1 MRGGR
6 RLRPGE
12 DGGGPAMRE
21 AGLEGGLKHGSKW
34 KLKLQ
39 KKKRSFSAENLNLP
53 PPPSL
58 LCAAAGTDL
67 GRRFAERKRCADPE
81 CSMLMCR
88 GKARQ
93 DFKGPDCRFV
103 NFKKGE
109 AVYVYYKLIG
119 KSTELWA
126 GSVGSDF
133 GYFPKDLL
141 EINHNYSSEE
151 LELPTDET
159 DFVCFDGGRDDFDNY
174 NVDELLKS
182 LQETIANEGETESS
196 DPGTKRAEGIERDV
210 EIEKVNTVKSLDALE
225 TDSLELST
233 AEDKEDLATTEEV
246 DSSVTE
252 GTENTGGDPS
262 IYSHKENSQGDQ
274 IAHEHLKGTLH
285 GKLQGLESEN
295 TKNTSIPQG
304 ETSQLDTENEEVNA
318 YTLLNRELSVNLK
331 TKFGSTADAVVS
343 DDEVTRLV
351 TSLEDDFNEDLSID
365 AHDAE
370 EEPDFADQSEEI
382 PLLSFTAGEEIA
394 SPADLEDDENDDI
407 ESQNHEPDEDAKGA
421 TELNNQRDN
430 EEELDSDALI
440 LKDAFSK
447 SKKLGDSVSVD
458 RSEPKQTREKQDE
471 VMLISKREAP
481 ASTQPEDLA
490 KELLR
495 KEPVGTGD
503 HGSKEKTNKTEQFE
517 EQLTV
522 GGTEPHTEELKS
534 TAVPDPHVL
543 PSPGDDLE
551 SKSLVKSKQDA
562 LKPPIGDS
570 NRSPEKVPLA
580 QIEKD
585 EKKFEDDIL
594 EEVLESDL
602 KNKKQWEK
610 TKEEVRAENKPSV
623 DVPTKPAEE
632 VKNASQTDLG
642 DTDILKEKVE
652 HGMPAVEKE
661 LRRHE
666 EDFKQA
672 GDTNHENQKN
682 TSFNKEP
689 EIKGKNMEETPAGKS
704 DPSRRGAVEQ
714 PRPRENETEYSEADV
729 KEELSRNL
737 GKMTVFEESIK
748 KSSPEEKSKSIA
760 QNTNTENLTQQGTA
774 RTEAADSD
782 GNLGTNVAK
791 ERTPRPEL
799 QSEEPD
805 DQDNRDLKQV
815 EEELLEDENAASA
828 KLSQAKA
835 ANVQGD
841 TLHVK
846 STNPGLEVPSEA
858 VSATANPTYKT
869 GEETNWFSKEA
880 GRPVSMQDASKTGNK
895 EVDVPVSEDAK
906 SDELERV
913 MEEDDEE
920 SSEAEKP
927 AVEEEPAVEEHN
939 FQPPDTEDDNDFNQR
954 KDHVPEGV
962 SEKDSKELQNLE
974 HTRYDHQQPAHL
986 PSPADSS
993 EATNDTV
1000 TDFSES
1006 VKRLTIIRD
1015 FLDEKRVIRLQKYLG
1030 LEHVVRIEA
1039 MFHDMKVEMEL
1050 AQKASHNNEDI
1061 EKALDQILEFSE
1073 SSIMDAVGKV
1083 LDSRVAE
1090 NKEEVVKEMDLY
1102 DEESAL
1108 MDDIQELIYSLR
1120 SKYSSASESV
1130 PLASVPEQEDDELH
1144 IQDGVKEAEYDGVSM
1159 RNPNAFDESNQKS
1172 QQLEEER
1179 PEQPVEKEEERAA
1192 NTPPEHEEA
1201 NLSDNREAEEG
1212 YDSGK
1217 GSLLEDT
1224 SFGSIDSGQNA
1235 REDVAPEAAAAGG
1248 GGRLPGSRGPSGPAA
1263 AAAGEWRRW
1272 RRRRGAMTQAGAR
1285 GVAWRGEGRGCH
1297 CGLTC
1302 AWKLARAAMDPA
1314 GVGARLAQPPAR
1326 RLLQVREAEGR
1337 GEREGGAGARRGFA
1351 PLLSPRGFLLAPP
1364 PYPAM
1369 WGSPVEA
1376 AAAVSTGLD
1385 TGRHGCPASCR
1396 PPRRGGL
1403 RKGQLA
1409 PRLGFAGGSVC
1420 PRFNLTLP
1428 PAGAGEKAA
1437 VSGWFLQFIFQAP
1450 CLYRPCE
1457 LYQLVAMLPEEIR
1470 PGPDFHGLPWE
1481 PIIITALVGIAT
1493 LAIFFWRTCLSVK
1506 SRIYQVTEKQLAEKI
1521 KNLLQEKTEIL
1532 EKISEYDQKIKEAKE
1547 SVKVAQEQ
1555 KDILSD
1561 ETAGLK
1567 DTLKELEEENRQL
1580 DDKVKNLH
1588 TMLETERKKNEK
1600 KQNKIS
1606 ETQKSLEKLQEA
1618 ISVHSVELSEVQ
1630 IALNEAKLSEEK
1642 VKSELHHVQEENAR
1656 LKKSKEQLLKEAE
1669 GWSERHSELSEQI
1682 KLYQKSQKDIEEA
1695 LAYKENEIE
1704 VLTNCIMQLKQLD
1717 MDSVSEAKKDG
1728 EGREW
1733 GTGEELANGEVPDNE
1748 SEKMKAQIKQ
1758 MMDVSRVKTML
1769 SIVEEDRNLLQSKLS
1784 DEVTARHEL
1793 EEQIKKLE
1801 HDSCSLQ
1808 SAKAQ
1813 LENECKTLQQK
1824 VEILGELYQQK
1835 EMALQKKLTQE
1846 EYERQEK
1853 EQKLSA
1859 ADEKAVL
1866 AIEEVKVYKQRI
1878 QDMEEELLKTER
1890 SYKNQIAAHEKKAHD
1905 NWLIARSAE
1914 RALAEEKREAA
1925 NLRQKLIEV
1934 NQKIV
1939 MLQRP
1944 LIVKP
1949 TPGRP
1954 DRQVPPRR
1962 GPLSRD
1968 GSFGPSPVS
1977 GGNPSPTQMIEVP
1990 ARPLSAPRREGPR
2003 GEFGTVVDG
2012 PPAPRRPPEL
2022 PGRMS
2027 VPDLGPAVASL
2038 IGGGPRTSSPSAA
2051 MDGVQP
2057 SPKESEAPCVTT
2069 DSPSPVEPAT
2079 GNAGPKG
2086 PPSFPG
2092 TPIMTSPAMGP
2103 PPPPPVRYGPPPAP
2117 LRGHFGPRPLPVPL
2131 VRGAPLPPPAPRDFL
2146 PGPPLGMRDLPPG
2159 PMPPPDPRGY
2169 GRGHPPFPPL
2179 GPPGPRDYPP
2189 GPRLPP
2195 PGSRDYTPS
2204 PNRDLP
2210 PAGPRDHPAGPP
2222 PPPKDYTQPPAQK
2235 P

>member
-1 MRGGR
+1 MAAAPPPPDP
-6 RLRPGE
+6 RLLL
-12 DGGGPAMRE
+12 A
-21 AGLEGGLKHGSKW
+21 LL
-34 KLKLQ
+34 LL
-39 KKKRSFSAENLNLP
+39 LP
-53 PPPSL
+53 PPPSF
-58 LCAAAGTDL
+58 LCAAAAGTDL

-119 KSTELWA
+119 KSIELWA

-141 EINHNYSSEE
+141 EINHNYSNEE

-182 LQETIANEGETESS
+182 LQETIANEGETEPS
-196 DPGTKRAEGIERDV
+196 DPGTKPAEGIERDV
-210 EIEKVNTVKSLDALE
+210 EIEEVDTVKSLGASE
-225 TDSLELST
+225 TDGLALST
-233 AEDKEDLATTEEV
+233 EEDKEALAVTEEV
-246 DSSVTE
+246 DSSLPE
-252 GTENTGGDPS
+252 GTENTGG
-262 IYSHKENSQGDQ
+262 YSSANSHEENSQGDQ
-274 IAHEHLKGTLH
+274 IAHEHLKGMLH
-285 GKLQGLESEN
+285 GKLKGLESEN

-304 ETSQLDTENEEVNA
+304 EASPLDKENEEVNA
-318 YTLLNRELSVNLK
+318 YTLLNRELSANLK
-331 TKFGSTADAVVS
+331 TKYGSTADAVVS

-351 TSLEDDFNEDLSID
+351 TSLEDDFDEDLSIN

-370 EEPDFADQSEEI
+370 ESDFADQSEEI
-382 PLLSFTAGEEIA
+382 PLLSFTAEEETT
-394 SPADLEDDENDDI
+394 SPVDSEDDESNDI

-430 EEELDSDALI
+430 KEELDSDALI

-447 SKKLGDSVSVD
+447 SKKSGDSVSVD
-458 RSEPKQTREKQDE
+458 RSESKQTKEKQDE

-481 ASTQPEDLA
+481 ASTQPEDLS

-503 HGSKEKTNKTEQFE
+503 LGSKEKTNTTEQFE
-517 EQLTV
+517 EQLMV
-522 GGTEPHTEELKS
+522 DGTEPHTDKLKS
-534 TAVPDPHVL
+534 MAVPDPHVL
-543 PSPGDDLE
+543 PNLGDDLE
-551 SKSLVKSKQDA
+551 SKSFVKSKEDA
-562 LKPPIGDS
+562 LKPPVGHT
-570 NRSPEKVPLA
+570 NGSPERVPLA
-580 QIEKD
+580 RIEKD

-602 KNKKQWEK
+602 KHKELWER
-610 TKEEVRAENKPSV
+610 TKEKVRAENKPSV
-623 DVPTKPAEE
+623 DVPAKPVEE
-632 VKNASQTDLG
+632 VKNASQSDLG
-642 DTDILKEKVE
+642 DTDILKEKLE
-652 HGMPAVEKE
+652 RGMPIVEKE
-661 LRRHE
+661 LLRHE
-666 EDFKQA
+666 DLKQT
-672 GDTNHENQKN
+672 GVTDHENQKT
-682 TSFNKEP
+682 TSLPKEP
-689 EIKGKNMEETPAGKS
+689 EIKRRNLKETPAGEG
-704 DPSRRGAVEQ
+704 DPSHRGAVEQ
-714 PRPRENETEYSEADV
+714 PRPWENETEYSEADV

-737 GKMTVFEESIK
+737 GKMTVFEESIE
-748 KSSPEEKSKSIA
+748 KSSPEEKSKSTT
-760 QNTNTENLTQQGTA
+760 QNTNGENLTQQGTA
-774 RTEAADSD
+774 RTEDADSD
-782 GNLGTNVAK
+782 GNLGTNLAK
-791 ERTPRPEL
+791 ERTLTPEL

-805 DQDNRDLKQV
+805 DEDNPDMKQV

-828 KLSQAKA
+828 KLLQARA
-835 ANVQGD
+835 ANVQD
-841 TLHVK
+841 DKLDVK
-846 STNPGLEVPSEA
+846 STNPELEVLGEA
-858 VSATANPTYKT
+858 VSVTANPTYKT
-869 GEETNWFSKEA
+869 GEETNPFSKEA
-880 GRPVSMQDASKTGNK
+880 KKPISMQGASETGNK
-895 EVDVPVSEDAK
+895 EADVPVSEHAK
-906 SDELERV
+906 LDEMERV
-913 MEEDDEE
+913 MEDDEE
-920 SSEAEKP
+920 SSEAE
-927 AVEEEPAVEEHN
+927 EPSAVEEHN
-939 FQPPDTEDDNDFNQR
+939 FQFPDTEDSNDFYQR
-954 KDHVPEGV
+954 KDHLPEGV
-962 SEKDSKELQNLE
+962 SQKDSKEVQNLE
-974 HTRYDHQQPAHL
+974 HTRNDHQQSAHF

-993 EATNDTV
+993 AATNDTA
-1000 TDFSES
+1000 TGFSES
-1006 VKRLTIIRD
+1006 VKRLTIMRD

-1030 LEHVVRIEA
+1030 LQHVVRIEA

-1050 AQKASHNNEDI
+1050 ARKASHNNEDI

-1073 SSIMDAVGKV
+1073 SSIMDVVGKI

-1090 NKEEVVKEMDLY
+1090 NKEEVVREMDLY

-1130 PLASVPEQEDDELH
+1130 PLASIPEQEDDQLH
-1144 IQDGVKEAEYDGVSM
+1144 VQDGAKEAEYDRVSI
-1159 RNPNAFDESNQKS
+1159 RNPNAIDESNQKF
-1172 QQLEEER
+1172 QQLEDER
-1179 PEQPVEKEEERAA
+1179 PEQPVEKKEERAV
-1192 NTPPEHEEA
+1192 NIPPEHEED
-1201 NLSDNREAEEG
+1201 NLSDSREAEEG
-1212 YDSGK
+1212 YDSER
-1217 GSLLEDT
+1217 GSVLEDT
-1224 SFGSIDSGQNA
+1224 SFGSIDSGQSA
-1235 REDVAPEAAAAGG
+1235 REDAAAGPEEEA
-1248 GGRLPGSRGPSGPAA
+1248 GRPVGRGPEADAASRGVLGQAAPAA
-1263 AAAGEWRRW
+1263 R
-1272 RRRRGAMTQAGAR
+1272 Q
-1285 GVAWRGEGRGCH
+1285 
-1297 CGLTC
+1297 
-1302 AWKLARAAMDPA
+1302 
-1314 GVGARLAQPPAR
+1314 
-1326 RLLQVREAEGR
+1326 LLR
-1337 GEREGGAGARRGFA
+1337 
-1351 PLLSPRGFLLAPP
+1351 
-1364 PYPAM
+1364 
-1369 WGSPVEA
+1369 
-1376 AAAVSTGLD
+1376 
-1385 TGRHGCPASCR
+1385 
-1396 PPRRGGL
+1396 
-1403 RKGQLA
+1403 
-1409 PRLGFAGGSVC
+1409 
-1420 PRFNLTLP
+1420 
-1428 PAGAGEKAA
+1428 
-1437 VSGWFLQFIFQAP
+1437 
-1450 CLYRPCE
+1450 
-1457 LYQLVAMLPEEIR
+1457 QLVATLPEEIR

-1493 LAIFFWRTCLSVK
+1493 FAIIFWRTCLSVK

-1547 SVKVAQEQ
+1547 SVKVAREQ

-1561 ETAGLK
+1561 ETAELK
-1567 DTLKELEEENRQL
+1567 DTVKGLEEENRQL
-1580 DDKVKNLH
+1580 DDKVKNLR

-1717 MDSVSEAKKDG
+1717 MDSAPEAKKDG
-1728 EGREW
+1728 EGPEW
-1733 GTGEELANGEVPDNE
+1733 STGEDLANGELPDNE
-1748 SEKMKAQIKQ
+1748 NEKMKTQIKQ

-1808 SAKAQ
+1808 SAKTR

-1878 QDMEEELLKTER
+1878 QDMEEELQKTER

-1990 ARPLSAPRREGPR
+1990 ARPLSAPRREGSR

-2038 IGGGPRTSSPSAA
+2038 ISGGPRTSSPSTA
-2051 MDGVQP
+2051 MDGVANP
-2057 SPKESEAPCVTT
+2057 S
-2069 DSPSPVEPAT
+2069 
-2079 GNAGPKG
+2079 PKG

-2092 TPIMTSPAMGP
+2092 TPMMTSPVMGP

-2131 VRGAPLPPPAPRDFL
+2131 VRGAPLPPPAARDFL

-2159 PMPPPDPRGY
+2159 PLPPPPDPRGY
-2169 GRGHPPFPPL
+2169 GRGHPPFRPL

-2210 PAGPRDHPAGPP
+2210 PSGPRDYPAGPP
-2222 PPPKDYTQPPAQK
+2222 PPPPPAGSKDYTQPPAQK

>member
-1 MRGGR
+1 MAAAPLPDH
-6 RLRPGE
+6 RLLLALLLLLPLLLSPSP
-12 DGGGPAMRE
+12 PA
-21 AGLEGGLKHGSKW
+21 
-34 KLKLQ
+34 
-39 KKKRSFSAENLNLP
+39 
-53 PPPSL
+53 
-58 LCAAAGTDL
+58 LCAAAGPDL

-88 GKARQ
+88 GKAMQ

-141 EINHNYSSEE
+141 EINHNYSNEE

-182 LQETIANEGETESS
+182 LQETTANEGDTESN
-196 DPGTKRAEGIERDV
+196 DPQTKPAEGIEGDE
-210 EIEKVNTVKSLDALE
+210 EIEQVDEVKSLNALE
-225 TDSLELST
+225 TDNLELST
-233 AEDKEDLATTEEV
+233 EEKEAPAMTEEV
-246 DSSVTE
+246 DSSLTE
-252 GTENTGGDPS
+252 GTENTGGDS
-262 IYSHKENSQGDQ
+262 SVNSHEENSQGDQ
-274 IAHEHLKGTLH
+274 IAHEHLKGMLH
-285 GKLQGLESEN
+285 GKLKGLESEN

-304 ETSQLDTENEEVNA
+304 ETSQLDDEDEEVNA

-351 TSLEDDFNEDLSID
+351 TSLEDDFNEDLSIN

-370 EEPDFADQSEEI
+370 EEPDFTDQSEEI
-382 PLLSFTAGEEIA
+382 PLLSFMAEEEIT
-394 SPADLEDDENDDI
+394 SPVDSEDDENDDI
-407 ESQNHEPDEDAKGA
+407 ESQSHEPDEHAKGA

-430 EEELDSDALI
+430 EEEPDSDALI

-447 SKKLGDSVSVD
+447 SKKSGDSISVD
-458 RSEPKQTREKQDE
+458 RSESKQTKEKQDE
-471 VMLISKREAP
+471 VMLINKREAP
-481 ASTQPEDLA
+481 ATTQPEVLF
-490 KELLR
+490 KEHLR

-503 HGSKEKTNKTEQFE
+503 LGSKEQTNKTEQFE
-517 EQLTV
+517 EQLMAD
-522 GGTEPHTEELKS
+522 GTETSTEELKS
-534 TAVPDPHVL
+534 KAVPDPRVL

-551 SKSLVKSKQDA
+551 SKSFVKSKQDA
-562 LKPPIGDS
+562 LNPSIGNS
-570 NRSPEKVPLA
+570 NKSPEGVPFA
-580 QIEKD
+580 RIEKD
-585 EKKFEDDIL
+585 EKKFEDDTL
-594 EEVLESDL
+594 EEVLENDF
-602 KNKKQWEK
+602 KHRKRWEK
-610 TKEEVRAENKPSV
+610 AKKGRAENKPV
-623 DVPTKPAEE
+623 DVPAKPVED
-632 VKNASQTDLG
+632 VKNASQSDLG
-642 DTDILKEKVE
+642 DTDLLKEKLE
-652 HGMPAVEKE
+652 HGMTTVEKE
-661 LRRHE
+661 PLRHE
-666 EDFKQA
+666 EDLKQT
-672 GDTNHENQKN
+672 GETDDENQK
-682 TSFNKEP
+682 TASLNKEP
-689 EIKGKNMEETPAGKS
+689 EIKWRNMKETPAGEG
-704 DPSRRGAVEQ
+704 DASRRGAVEQ
-714 PRPRENETEYSEADV
+714 PRPWENETEYSEVDV

-737 GKMTVFEESIK
+737 GKMTVFEESIE
-748 KSSPEEKSKSIA
+748 KSSPEEKSRSTT
-760 QNTNTENLTQQGTA
+760 QNTKTEYLTLQ
-774 RTEAADSD
+774 RTTHTEDRDSD
-782 GNLGTNVAK
+782 RNLGTNLAK

-805 DQDNRDLKQV
+805 AKDDPDLKPV

-828 KLSQAKA
+828 KLLQARA
-835 ANVQGD
+835 ANVQGG
-841 TLHVK
+841 TLNVK
-846 STNPGLEVPSEA
+846 STNPDLEVPSEA
-858 VSATANPTYKT
+858 VSGTANPIYET
-869 GEETNWFSKEA
+869 GEEINTISKEA
-880 GRPVSMQDASKTGNK
+880 KKTVSMQDASQTGNK
-895 EVDVPVSEDAK
+895 EADVPESGGAEL
-906 SDELERV
+906 DEMEHV
-913 MEEDDEE
+913 MKDDNE
-920 SSEAEKP
+920 SSEAE
-927 AVEEEPAVEEHN
+927 EPLAAEQHK
-939 FQPPDTEDDNDFNQR
+939 FQFPDIEDNNDFNQR
-954 KDHVPEGV
+954 EDHLPEDF
-962 SEKDSKELQNLE
+962 SQKDSKEVQNLV
-974 HTRYDHQQPAHL
+974 HTRNDHQQSVHFS
-986 PSPADSS
+986 SPADSS
-993 EATNDTV
+993 AATDDTV

-1006 VKRLTIIRD
+1006 VKQLTIMRD

-1030 LEHVVRIEA
+1030 RQHVVRVEA

-1050 AQKASHNNEDI
+1050 ARKASHNNEDT

-1073 SSIMDAVGKV
+1073 SSIMDVVGKV

-1120 SKYSSASESV
+1120 SKYSSASDSV
-1130 PLASVPEQEDDELH
+1130 PLASIPEQEDDLLH
-1144 IQDGVKEAEYDGVSM
+1144 FQDGAKEAEYYRVSI
-1159 RNPNAFDESNQKS
+1159 RNPNAMDESNREF
-1172 QQLEEER
+1172 QQLEDKR
-1179 PEQPVEKEEERAA
+1179 PEQPVEEKEERAV
-1192 NTPPEHEEA
+1192 NVPPVHEEA
-1201 NLSDNREAEEG
+1201 NFSDSREAEED
-1212 YDSGK
+1212 YDIER

-1224 SFGSIDSGQNA
+1224 SFGSVDSRQSA
-1235 REDVAPEAAAAGG
+1235 REDTAAGVPVRSAGSLEKNQGRCWSSLCSQELFHSIPAGWAGPEAAA
-1248 GGRLPGSRGPSGPAA
+1248 
-1263 AAAGEWRRW
+1263 
-1272 RRRRGAMTQAGAR
+1272 
-1285 GVAWRGEGRGCH
+1285 
-1297 CGLTC
+1297 
-1302 AWKLARAAMDPA
+1302 
-1314 GVGARLAQPPAR
+1314 
-1326 RLLQVREAEGR
+1326 
-1337 GEREGGAGARRGFA
+1337 GGAGRTAGRGA
-1351 PLLSPRGFLLAPP
+1351 
-1364 PYPAM
+1364 
-1369 WGSPVEA
+1369 E
-1376 AAAVSTGLD
+1376 
-1385 TGRHGCPASCR
+1385 
-1396 PPRRGGL
+1396 
-1403 RKGQLA
+1403 
-1409 PRLGFAGGSVC
+1409 
-1420 PRFNLTLP
+1420 
-1428 PAGAGEKAA
+1428 AGAPSRGALGPA
-1437 VSGWFLQFIFQAP
+1437 
-1450 CLYRPCE
+1450 RE
-1457 LYQLVAMLPEEIR
+1457 LLRRLVATLPEEIR

-1493 LAIFFWRTCLSVK
+1493 LAIIFWRTCLSVK

-1532 EKISEYDQKIKEAKE
+1532 EKMSEYDQKIKEAKE
-1547 SVKVAQEQ
+1547 SVKVAREQ
-1555 KDILSD
+1555 QDVLSD
-1561 ETAGLK
+1561 ETTGLK
-1567 DTLKELEEENRQL
+1567 DTVKGLEEANRQL

-1588 TMLETERKKNEK
+1588 TMLEAERKKNEK

-1606 ETQKSLEKLQEA
+1606 ETQKSLAKLQEA

-1669 GWSERHSELSEQI
+1669 GWSERHAELTEQI
-1682 KLYQKSQKDIEEA
+1682 KLYQKSQKDLEEA

-1717 MDSVSEAKKDG
+1717 MDSASEAEKDG
-1728 EGREW
+1728 EGCKW
-1733 GTGEELANGEVPDNE
+1733 ASGDDLANGELPDNE
-1748 SEKMKAQIKQ
+1748 SEKMKSQIKQ

-1801 HDSCSLQ
+1801 HDSCLLQ
-1808 SAKAQ
+1808 SAKAR
-1813 LENECKTLQQK
+1813 LENDCKTLQQK

-1878 QDMEEELLKTER
+1878 QDMEEELQKTER

-1954 DRQVPPRR
+1954 DRPVPPRR

-1990 ARPLSAPRREGPR
+1990 ARPLSAPRREGSR
-2003 GEFGTVVDG
+2003 GEFGSVVDG
-2012 PPAPRRPPEL
+2012 PPVPRRPPEL

-2038 IGGGPRTSSPSAA
+2038 ISSRPRTSSPSTG
-2051 MDGVQP
+2051 MDGVHP
-2057 SPKESEAPCVTT
+2057 SPKESEALCVTT
-2069 DSPSPVEPAT
+2069 DSPSSVEPAT
-2079 GNAGPKG
+2079 ANASPKG
-2086 PPSFPG
+2086 PPSFPAG
-2092 TPIMTSPAMGP
+2092 TPIMTSPVMGP

-2131 VRGAPLPPPAPRDFL
+2131 VRGAPLPPPAARDFL

-2159 PMPPPDPRGY
+2159 PLPPPPDPRGY
-2169 GRGHPPFPPL
+2169 GRGHPPFRPL

-2195 PGSRDYTPS
+2195 PGPRDYTPPS
-2204 PNRDLP
+2204 NRDLP
-2210 PAGPRDHPAGPP
+2210 PSGPRDYPAGPP
-2222 PPPKDYTQPPAQK
+2222 PPGAKDYAQPPAQK

>member
-1 MRGGR
+1 MAAAPPPDP
-6 RLRPGE
+6 RLLL
-12 DGGGPAMRE
+12 A
-21 AGLEGGLKHGSKW
+21 LL
-34 KLKLQ
+34 LL
-39 KKKRSFSAENLNLP
+39 LP
-53 PPPSL
+53 PPPSRPAAAAAA
-58 LCAAAGTDL
+58 AAAGPEL

-88 GKARQ
+88 GKAMQ

-141 EINHNYSSEE
+141 EINHNYSNEE

-174 NVDELLKS
+174 NVDDLLKS
-182 LQETIANEGETESS
+182 LQETRANEGETESS
-196 DPGTKRAEGIERDV
+196 DPGTKPAEGIERDE
-210 EIEKVNTVKSLDALE
+210 EIEQIDTEKSLDALE
-225 TDSLELST
+225 TDDLELST
-233 AEDKEDLATTEEV
+233 EEDEEALTMTEEV
-246 DSSVTE
+246 DSSLTE
-252 GTENTGGDPS
+252 GTENTGGDS
-262 IYSHKENSQGDQ
+262 SLNSHKENSQGDQ
-274 IAHEHLKGTLH
+274 IAHEHLKGMLH
-285 GKLQGLESEN
+285 GKLKGLESEN

-304 ETSQLDTENEEVNA
+304 ETSQLDKESEEVNA

-351 TSLEDDFNEDLSID
+351 TSLEDDFNEDLSINT
-365 AHDAE
+365 HDAE
-370 EEPDFADQSEEI
+370 EEPDFADQSEET
-382 PLLSFTAGEEIA
+382 LLLPFMSDEEIA
-394 SPADLEDDENDDI
+394 SPADLDDDENDDT
-407 ESQNHEPDEDAKGA
+407 ESQNHELDEDAKGA

-430 EEELDSDALI
+430 QEEHDSDPLI

-447 SKKLGDSVSVD
+447 SKKLGDGINVD
-458 RSEPKQTREKQDE
+458 RFESQQTKEKQDE
-471 VMLISKREAP
+471 VMLISKRAVP
-481 ASTQPEDLA
+481 ATTQPEDLS

-495 KEPVGTGD
+495 KEPVGGGD
-503 HGSKEKTNKTEQFE
+503 LGSKEKTNEAENFE

-522 GGTEPHTEELKS
+522 DGTESHTEEWKS
-534 TAVPDPHVL
+534 TPVPDPHVL

-551 SKSLVKSKQDA
+551 SKPLVKSKQDA
-562 LKPPIGDS
+562 LKPPVGDI
-570 NRSPEKVPLA
+570 NKSPERVPLA

-585 EKKFEDDIL
+585 EKKFEDDTL
-594 EEVLESDL
+594 EEVLESDFRH
-602 KNKKQWEK
+602 KKLWEK
-610 TKEEVRAENKPSV
+610 TKEKGRAEDKPSV
-623 DVPTKPAEE
+623 DVPAKPVEE
-632 VKNASQTDLG
+632 VKNASRSDLG
-642 DTDILKEKVE
+642 DTDLLKEKVE
-652 HGMPAVEKE
+652 HGMPIAEKE
-661 LRRHE
+661 LLRHE
-666 EDFKQA
+666 EDLKRTWET
-672 GDTNHENQKN
+672 DRERQKN
-682 TSFNKEP
+682 TSLNKEP
-689 EIKGKNMEETPAGKS
+689 AIKRGNMIETPAGKG
-704 DPSRRGAVEQ
+704 DPSHSGAVKQ
-714 PRPRENETEYSEADV
+714 PRPWENETEYSEADM

-737 GKMTVFEESIK
+737 GKMTAVEESVA
-748 KSSPEEKSKSIA
+748 KSSPEEKSKSTT

-774 RTEAADSD
+774 HSEDADSD
-782 GNLGTNVAK
+782 RNLGTNLSK
-791 ERTPRPEL
+791 EKIRRAEL

-805 DQDNRDLKQV
+805 AEDDPDLKQV

-835 ANVQGD
+835 ENVQGD
-841 TLHVK
+841 TLNDK
-846 STNPGLEVPSEA
+846 STNPELKVRSDA
-858 VSATANPTYKT
+858 VSGTANPTYET
-869 GEETNWFSKEA
+869 GDETNSFSREA
-880 GRPVSMQDASKTGNK
+880 KKPISMQDASETGNK

-906 SDELERV
+906 SDEIEHV
-913 MEEDDEE
+913 VEDDEE
-920 SSEAEKP
+920 SSEAEEPP
-927 AVEEEPAVEEHN
+927 AVEERN
-939 FQPPDTEDDNDFNQR
+939 FQSPDTEDNNDFNQG
-954 KDHVPEGV
+954 KDHLPEGI
-962 SEKDSKELQNLE
+962 SQKDSKEVQNVE
-974 HTRYDHQQPAHL
+974 HTRNDHQQSAHF

-993 EATNDTV
+993 AATNDTV

-1015 FLDEKRVIRLQKYLG
+1015 FFDEKHVIRLQKYLG
-1030 LEHVVRIEA
+1030 LQHMVRIEA

-1050 AQKASHNNEDI
+1050 AQKASRNNEDL

-1073 SSIMDAVGKV
+1073 SSIMDVVGKV

-1120 SKYSSASESV
+1120 SKYLSASESA
-1130 PLASVPEQEDDELH
+1130 PLAPIPELEDDQLH
-1144 IQDGVKEAEYDGVSM
+1144 IQDGAKEAEYDI
-1159 RNPNAFDESNQKS
+1159 RNSNAIDESDQEF
-1172 QQLEEER
+1172 QQLEDKR
-1179 PEQPVEKEEERAA
+1179 PEQPTEEERAV
-1192 NTPPEHEEA
+1192 NVPPEHEEA
-1201 NLSDNREAEEG
+1201 NFSDNREAEEG
-1212 YDSGK
+1212 YDSER

-1224 SFGSIDSGQNA
+1224 SFGSTDSGQSA
-1235 REDVAPEAAAAGG
+1235 REDIAADPEAGAGRPAGGGAEAGAAPPGALAEAAAA
-1248 GGRLPGSRGPSGPAA
+1248 
-1263 AAAGEWRRW
+1263 
-1272 RRRRGAMTQAGAR
+1272 AR
-1285 GVAWRGEGRGCH
+1285 E
-1297 CGLTC
+1297 L
-1302 AWKLARAAMDPA
+1302 L
-1314 GVGARLAQPPAR
+1314 R
-1326 RLLQVREAEGR
+1326 RL
-1337 GEREGGAGARRGFA
+1337 
-1351 PLLSPRGFLLAPP
+1351 
-1364 PYPAM
+1364 
-1369 WGSPVEA
+1369 
-1376 AAAVSTGLD
+1376 
-1385 TGRHGCPASCR
+1385 
-1396 PPRRGGL
+1396 
-1403 RKGQLA
+1403 
-1409 PRLGFAGGSVC
+1409 
-1420 PRFNLTLP
+1420 
-1428 PAGAGEKAA
+1428 
-1437 VSGWFLQFIFQAP
+1437 
-1450 CLYRPCE
+1450 
-1457 LYQLVAMLPEEIR
+1457 VATLPEEIR

-1493 LAIFFWRTCLSVK
+1493 LAIIFWRTCLSVK
-1506 SRIYQVTEKQLAEKI
+1506 SRMYQVTEKQLAEKI

-1532 EKISEYDQKIKEAKE
+1532 EKMSEYDQKIKEAKE

-1555 KDILSD
+1555 KDVLSD

-1567 DTLKELEEENRQL
+1567 DTVKGLEEANRQL

-1588 TMLETERKKNEK
+1588 AMLETERKKNEK

-1618 ISVHSVELSEVQ
+1618 IIVHSAELSEVH

-1642 VKSELHHVQEENAR
+1642 VKSELYHVQEENAR

-1669 GWSERHSELSEQI
+1669 GWSERHTELSEQI

-1717 MDSVSEAKKDG
+1717 MDSASEAKKDG
-1728 EGREW
+1728 EGPEW
-1733 GTGEELANGEVPDNE
+1733 STGDDLANGELPDNE
-1748 SEKMKAQIKQ
+1748 SEKMKTQIKQ

-1769 SIVEEDRNLLQSKLS
+1769 AIVEEDRNLLQSKLS

-1808 SAKAQ
+1808 SAKAR

-1878 QDMEEELLKTER
+1878 QDMEEELQKTER

-1914 RALAEEKREAA
+1914 RTLAEEKREAA

-1977 GGNPSPTQMIEVP
+1977 GGNPSPTQMIEAP
-1990 ARPLSAPRREGPR
+1990 ARPLSAPRREGSR
-2003 GEFGTVVDG
+2003 GEFGAVVDG

-2027 VPDLGPAVASL
+2027 VPDLGPAIASL
-2038 IGGGPRTSSPSAA
+2038 ISSGPRTSSPSTAT
-2051 MDGVQP
+2051 DGV
-2057 SPKESEAPCVTT
+2057 A
-2069 DSPSPVEPAT
+2069 
-2079 GNAGPKG
+2079 NANPKG
-2086 PPSFPG
+2086 PPPFPG
-2092 TPIMTSPAMGP
+2092 TPLMTSPVMG
-2103 PPPPPVRYGPPPAP
+2103 PPPPVRYGPPPAP

-2131 VRGAPLPPPAPRDFL
+2131 GRGAPLPPPAARDFL

-2159 PMPPPDPRGY
+2159 PLPPPPDPRGY
-2169 GRGHPPFPPL
+2169 GRGHPPFRPL

-2195 PGSRDYTPS
+2195 AGSRDYTPS

-2210 PAGPRDHPAGPP
+2210 PSGPRDYPAGPP
-2222 PPPKDYTQPPAQK
+2222 PPPAGSKDYTQPPAQK

>member
-1 MRGGR
+1 
-6 RLRPGE
+6 
-12 DGGGPAMRE
+12 
-21 AGLEGGLKHGSKW
+21 
-34 KLKLQ
+34 
-39 KKKRSFSAENLNLP
+39 
-53 PPPSL
+53 
-58 LCAAAGTDL
+58 
-67 GRRFAERKRCADPE
+67 
-81 CSMLMCR
+81 MCR
-88 GKARQ
+88 GKATQ

-141 EINHNYSSEE
+141 EINHNYSNEE

-182 LQETIANEGETESS
+182 WQETIANEGETESS
-196 DPGTKRAEGIERDV
+196 GPGTKPAEGIERDE
-210 EIEKVNTVKSLDALE
+210 EIEQVDTVKSLDALE
-225 TDSLELST
+225 TDNLEPST
-233 AEDKEDLATTEEV
+233 EEDEEALAMTEEV
-246 DSSVTE
+246 DSSLTE
-252 GTENTGGDPS
+252 GTENTGGDS
-262 IYSHKENSQGDQ
+262 SVNSHEENSQGDQ
-274 IAHEHLKGTLH
+274 IAHEHLKGMLH
-285 GKLQGLESEN
+285 GKLKGLESEN
-295 TKNTSIPQG
+295 TKTTSIPQG
-304 ETSQLDTENEEVNA
+304 ETGQLDKESEEVNA

-343 DDEVTRLV
+343 DDEVTRLI
-351 TSLEDDFNEDLSID
+351 TSLEDDFNEDLSINT
-365 AHDAE
+365 HDAE
-370 EEPDFADQSEEI
+370 EKPDFADQSEEI
-382 PLLSFTAGEEIA
+382 SLLSFMAEQEIT
-394 SPADLEDDENDDI
+394 SPADLDNDDENDDI
-407 ESQNHEPDEDAKGA
+407 ESQNHELDEDAKGA

-430 EEELDSDALI
+430 EEEHDSDALI

-447 SKKLGDSVSVD
+447 SKKSGDSISVD
-458 RSEPKQTREKQDE
+458 RFESQPAKEKQDE
-471 VMLISKREAP
+471 VMLISKREVP
-481 ASTQPEDLA
+481 ATTQPEDLS

-495 KEPVGTGD
+495 KEPVGGGD
-503 HGSKEKTNKTEQFE
+503 LDSKEKTNKTEQFE
-517 EQLTV
+517 EQLAV
-522 GGTEPHTEELKS
+522 DGTESHTEELKS

-562 LKPPIGDS
+562 LKPPVGDL
-570 NRSPEKVPLA
+570 NRSPERVLLA

-585 EKKFEDDIL
+585 EKKSEDDTL

-602 KNKKQWEK
+602 KHKKLWEE
-610 TKEEVRAENKPSV
+610 TKEKGRAEDKPSV
-623 DVPTKPAEE
+623 DVPAKPGEE
-632 VKNASQTDLG
+632 VKNASQGDLG
-642 DTDILKEKVE
+642 DTNLLKEKLE
-652 HGMPAVEKE
+652 HGMPTVEKE
-661 LRRHE
+661 LLRHE
-666 EDFKQA
+666 DDLKQT
-672 GDTNHENQKN
+672 GETDHDNQKT
-682 TSFNKEP
+682 TSLNKEP
-689 EIKGKNMEETPAGKS
+689 EIKRGNMKETSAGEG
-704 DPSRRGAVEQ
+704 DPSHRGAVKQ
-714 PRPRENETEYSEADV
+714 PRPWENETEYSEADM

-737 GKMTVFEESIK
+737 GKMTVFEESVE
-748 KSSPEEKSKSIA
+748 KSSPEEKSKSTTR
-760 QNTNTENLTQQGTA
+760 NTNTENLTQQGTA
-774 RTEAADSD
+774 RTEDADSD
-782 GNLGTNVAK
+782 RNLGTNLSREK
-791 ERTPRPEL
+791 TPRPEL

-805 DQDNRDLKQV
+805 AEDDPELKQV

-835 ANVQGD
+835 ANTQGD
-841 TLHVK
+841 TLNVK
-846 STNPGLEVPSEA
+846 NTNTQLEVLSEA
-858 VSATANPTYKT
+858 VSRTANPTYET
-869 GEETNWFSKEA
+869 GEETNSFSKEA
-880 GRPVSMQDASKTGNK
+880 KKPISMQDASETGNK
-895 EVDVPVSEDAK
+895 EVDAPVTEDAEL
-906 SDELERV
+906 DEIEHV
-913 MEEDDEE
+913 MEDDEE
-920 SSEAEKP
+920 YSEAK
-927 AVEEEPAVEEHN
+927 EPSAVEEHN
-939 FQPPDTEDDNDFNQR
+939 FRPPDTEDNNDLNQR
-954 KDHVPEGV
+954 KDHLPEGI
-962 SEKDSKELQNLE
+962 SQKDSKEVQNLE
-974 HTRYDHQQPAHL
+974 HTRNDHQQSAHF

-993 EATNDTV
+993 AATNDTV

-1006 VKRLTIIRD
+1006 VKRLTIMRD

-1030 LEHVVRIEA
+1030 LQHMVRIEA

-1050 AQKASHNNEDI
+1050 ARKAGHNNEDI
-1061 EKALDQILEFSE
+1061 EEALDQILEFSE
-1073 SSIMDAVGKV
+1073 SSIMDVVGKV

-1090 NKEEVVKEMDLY
+1090 HKEEVVKEMDLY
-1102 DEESAL
+1102 DEESTL

-1120 SKYSSASESV
+1120 SKYSSANESV
-1130 PLASVPEQEDDELH
+1130 PLASVPEQEDDQLH
-1144 IQDGVKEAEYDGVSM
+1144 VQDGAKEAEYDRVSI
-1159 RNPNAFDESNQKS
+1159 RNPNAIDESNRGF
-1172 QQLEEER
+1172 QQLEDKR
-1179 PEQPVEKEEERAA
+1179 PEQPIEEEERAV
-1192 NTPPEHEEA
+1192 NVPPEHEEA
-1201 NLSDNREAEEG
+1201 NFSDNREAEEG
-1212 YDSGK
+1212 YDSER

-1224 SFGSIDSGQNA
+1224 SFGSIDSGQSA
-1235 REDVAPEAAAAGG
+1235 REDTAAGNLLELGYFVLLLLKRSMVEWFLGKFRVPWRTGDGNLKSRLRCRRNCGAGG
-1248 GGRLPGSRGPSGPAA
+1248 GRSGFPVAALPCQQALLATADAGAAAPSDTAEGGGRPAGRGAEASRGALGEAAPAA
-1263 AAAGEWRRW
+1263 RE
-1272 RRRRGAMTQAGAR
+1272 
-1285 GVAWRGEGRGCH
+1285 
-1297 CGLTC
+1297 L
-1302 AWKLARAAMDPA
+1302 L
-1314 GVGARLAQPPAR
+1314 R
-1326 RLLQVREAEGR
+1326 RL
-1337 GEREGGAGARRGFA
+1337 
-1351 PLLSPRGFLLAPP
+1351 
-1364 PYPAM
+1364 
-1369 WGSPVEA
+1369 
-1376 AAAVSTGLD
+1376 
-1385 TGRHGCPASCR
+1385 
-1396 PPRRGGL
+1396 
-1403 RKGQLA
+1403 
-1409 PRLGFAGGSVC
+1409 
-1420 PRFNLTLP
+1420 
-1428 PAGAGEKAA
+1428 
-1437 VSGWFLQFIFQAP
+1437 
-1450 CLYRPCE
+1450 
-1457 LYQLVAMLPEEIR
+1457 VATLPEEIR

-1481 PIIITALVGIAT
+1481 PIIVTALVGIAT
-1493 LAIFFWRTCLSVK
+1493 LAIIFWRTCLSVK

-1532 EKISEYDQKIKEAKE
+1532 EKMSEYDQKIKEAKE

-1555 KDILSD
+1555 KDVLSN
-1561 ETAGLK
+1561 ETTGLK
-1567 DTLKELEEENRQL
+1567 DTVKGLEEANRQL
-1580 DDKVKNLH
+1580 DD
-1588 TMLETERKKNEK
+1588 
-1600 KQNKIS
+1600 KIS

-1642 VKSELHHVQEENAR
+1642 VRSELHHVQEENAR
-1656 LKKSKEQLLKEAE
+1656 LKESKEQLLKEAE
-1669 GWSERHSELSEQI
+1669 GWSERHAELSEQV

-1717 MDSVSEAKKDG
+1717 MDSASEAKKDG

-1733 GTGEELANGEVPDNE
+1733 STGDDLANGELPDE
-1748 SEKMKAQIKQ
+1748 SEKMKTQIKQ

-1769 SIVEEDRNLLQSKLS
+1769 SLVEEDRNLLQSKLS

-1808 SAKAQ
+1808 SAKAR

-1878 QDMEEELLKTER
+1878 QDMEEELQKTER

-1990 ARPLSAPRREGPR
+1990 ARPLSAPRREASR

-2038 IGGGPRTSSPSAA
+2038 ISSGPRTSSPSTA
-2051 MDGVQP
+2051 MDG
-2057 SPKESEAPCVTT
+2057 A
-2069 DSPSPVEPAT
+2069 A
-2079 GNAGPKG
+2079 NASPKG

-2092 TPIMTSPAMGP
+2092 TPIMTSPVMGP
-2103 PPPPPVRYGPPPAP
+2103 PPPPPLRYGPPPAP

-2131 VRGAPLPPPAPRDFL
+2131 VRGAPLPPPAARDFL

-2159 PMPPPDPRGY
+2159 PLPPPPDPRGY

-2210 PAGPRDHPAGPP
+2210 PSGPRDYPPGPP
-2222 PPPKDYTQPPAQK
+2222 PPPPPAGSKDYTQPPAQK

>member
-1 MRGGR
+1 MAAAAPPDP
-6 RLRPGE
+6 RLLL
-12 DGGGPAMRE
+12 A
-21 AGLEGGLKHGSKW
+21 LL
-34 KLKLQ
+34 LL
-39 KKKRSFSAENLNLP
+39 LP
-53 PPPSL
+53 YT
-58 LCAAAGTDL
+58 AAAGPGL

-88 GKARQ
+88 GKAMQ

-119 KSTELWA
+119 ESTELWA

-141 EINHNYSSEE
+141 EINHNYSNEE

-182 LQETIANEGETESS
+182 LQETIANEEETESS
-196 DPGTKRAEGIERDV
+196 DLGTNPAEVTERDGEMDQV
-210 EIEKVNTVKSLDALE
+210 DSVKSFDALE
-225 TDSLELST
+225 TDNLELST
-233 AEDKEDLATTEEV
+233 EDEEAPSITEEL
-246 DSSVTE
+246 DSSLTE
-252 GTENTGGDPS
+252 GPENTGGDS
-262 IYSHKENSQGDQ
+262 SVNSHKENSQGDQ
-274 IAHEHLKGTLH
+274 IAHEHLKGMLH
-285 GKLQGLESEN
+285 GKLKGLESEN

-304 ETSQLDTENEEVNA
+304 ETSQLDKESEDVNA

-331 TKFGSTADAVVS
+331 TKFGSTADAIVS
-343 DDEVTRLV
+343 DDEVTGLV
-351 TSLEDDFNEDLSID
+351 TPLEDDFNEDLSIN

-370 EEPDFADQSEEI
+370 KEPDFADQSDEI
-382 PLLSFTAGEEIA
+382 PLLSFMAEEEIP
-394 SPADLEDDENDDI
+394 SRVDLEDYENDDI

-421 TELNNQRDN
+421 AELNNQRDN
-430 EEELDSDALI
+430 EEEPDSDAFVH
-440 LKDAFSK
+440 KDAFSTSK
-447 SKKLGDSVSVD
+447 SLGDGIITD
-458 RSEPKQTREKQDE
+458 RSESKQTEEKQDE

-481 ASTQPEDLA
+481 AITQREDLS
-490 KELLR
+490 KELHR
-495 KEPVGTGD
+495 REPVGTGD
-503 HGSKEKTNKTEQFE
+503 LGSKEKPNKTEQFE
-517 EQLTV
+517 EQLKV
-522 GGTEPHTEELKS
+522 DDTESHTEELKS

-543 PSPGDDLE
+543 PSPGDVVE
-551 SKSLVKSKQDA
+551 SKSFVKSNKDA
-562 LKPPIGDS
+562 LKPPVGDIS
-570 NRSPEKVPLA
+570 KSPGRVLLA
-580 QIEKD
+580 QTEED
-585 EKKFEDDIL
+585 ENRFEDDNL
-594 EEVLESDL
+594 EEVLENNL
-602 KNKKQWEK
+602 KHRKLWEK
-610 TKEEVRAENKPSV
+610 TEEKGRAEDKPSV
-623 DVPTKPAEE
+623 DVPAKPVEE
-632 VKNASQTDLG
+632 VKNASQNDLR
-642 DTDILKEKVE
+642 DADLLKKQLE
-652 HGMPAVEKE
+652 HGVPAVEKE
-661 LRRHE
+661 LLRHE
-666 EDFKQA
+666 EDLKQTEET
-672 GDTNHENQKN
+672 DHENQKSISLN
-682 TSFNKEP
+682 KDPEVKRRNMKETS
-689 EIKGKNMEETPAGKS
+689 AGEG

-714 PRPRENETEYSEADV
+714 PRPQENEIEYSEAGV
-729 KEELSRNL
+729 EEELSRKL
-737 GKMTVFEESIK
+737 GKTTVLEESIERR
-748 KSSPEEKSKSIA
+748 SPESHSKSTA
-760 QNTNTENLTQQGTA
+760 QNTNTENLAQQRTA
-774 RTEAADSD
+774 RTGSADTD
-782 GNLGTNVAK
+782 TNLGTNLAK
-791 ERTPRPEL
+791 ERTLRSKLP
-799 QSEEPD
+799 SEEPGAED
-805 DQDNRDLKQV
+805 DPDLKQV
-815 EEELLEDENAASA
+815 VEELLEDENAASA
-828 KLSQAKA
+828 KLSQARA
-835 ANVQGD
+835 AHVQGNM
-841 TLHVK
+841 LNIK
-846 STNPGLEVPSEA
+846 GTNPELQVASEA
-858 VSATANPTYKT
+858 VLGTTSPTYET
-869 GEETNWFSKEA
+869 GEEIKPFSMEA
-880 GRPVSMQDASKTGNK
+880 KKHTSMQDTSKTVKG
-895 EVDVPVSEDAK
+895 EVDIPVSEDAK
-906 SDELERV
+906 LDEMEHV
-913 MEEDDEE
+913 MDNDDDEFF
-920 SSEAEKP
+920 EAKEP
-927 AVEEEPAVEEHN
+927 SAGEELN
-939 FQPPDTEDDNDFNQR
+939 FPSPDIEDNNDFSQR
-954 KDHVPEGV
+954 KSHLPEDI
-962 SEKDSKELQNLE
+962 SQKEEMQNSE
-974 HTRYDHQQPAHL
+974 HTRNDHHQSVHFY
-986 PSPADSS
+986 SPADSS
-993 EATNDTV
+993 AAPSDTA

-1006 VKRLTIIRD
+1006 VKRLTIMRD
-1015 FLDEKRVIRLQKYLG
+1015 FLDEKRITRLQKYLG
-1030 LEHVVRIEA
+1030 LQHVVRIEA
-1039 MFHDMKVEMEL
+1039 MFQDMKIEMEL

-1061 EKALDQILEFSE
+1061 EKTLDQILEFSE
-1073 SSIMDAVGKV
+1073 TSIMDFVGKV

-1130 PLASVPEQEDDELH
+1130 PLASIPEVEDDQLH
-1144 IQDGVKEAEYDGVSM
+1144 IQDGAEETRYDGVSI
-1159 RNPNAFDESNQKS
+1159 RNPNAIDENNQEF
-1172 QQLEEER
+1172 QQLEDKR
-1179 PEQPVEKEEERAA
+1179 PEQLTEEKEENAV
-1192 NTPPEHEEA
+1192 NVLPEHEESNFSEA
-1201 NLSDNREAEEG
+1201 AEEG
-1212 YDSGK
+1212 NDSEGT
-1217 GSLLEDT
+1217 SLLQDT
-1224 SFGSIDSGQNA
+1224 SFGSNDSGEA
-1235 REDVAPEAAAAGG
+1235 TREDITADPEEATGLPLGRGSEAAAASQEGATFG
-1248 GGRLPGSRGPSGPAA
+1248 AGPAVR
-1263 AAAGEWRRW
+1263 E
-1272 RRRRGAMTQAGAR
+1272 
-1285 GVAWRGEGRGCH
+1285 
-1297 CGLTC
+1297 L
-1302 AWKLARAAMDPA
+1302 L
-1314 GVGARLAQPPAR
+1314 R
-1326 RLLQVREAEGR
+1326 RL
-1337 GEREGGAGARRGFA
+1337 
-1351 PLLSPRGFLLAPP
+1351 
-1364 PYPAM
+1364 
-1369 WGSPVEA
+1369 
-1376 AAAVSTGLD
+1376 
-1385 TGRHGCPASCR
+1385 
-1396 PPRRGGL
+1396 
-1403 RKGQLA
+1403 
-1409 PRLGFAGGSVC
+1409 
-1420 PRFNLTLP
+1420 
-1428 PAGAGEKAA
+1428 
-1437 VSGWFLQFIFQAP
+1437 
-1450 CLYRPCE
+1450 
-1457 LYQLVAMLPEEIR
+1457 VATLPEEIR

-1493 LAIFFWRTCLSVK
+1493 LAIIFWRTCLSVK

-1532 EKISEYDQKIKEAKE
+1532 QKISEYDQKIKEAKE

-1555 KDILSD
+1555 KDVLSD

-1567 DTLKELEEENRQL
+1567 DTVKELEEANRQL

-1588 TMLETERKKNEK
+1588 SMLETERKKNEK
-1600 KQNKIS
+1600 KQNKIL
-1606 ETQKSLEKLQEA
+1606 ETQKSLEKLQDT
-1618 ISVHSVELSEVQ
+1618 ISVHSAELSEVQ

-1669 GWSERHSELSEQI
+1669 GWSERHTELSEQI

-1717 MDSVSEAKKDG
+1717 TGSASEAKKDG
-1728 EGREW
+1728 EGHEW
-1733 GTGEELANGEVPDNE
+1733 STGEDLANGELPDNE
-1748 SEKMKAQIKQ
+1748 SEKMKTQIKQ

-1808 SAKAQ
+1808 SAKTR

-1878 QDMEEELLKTER
+1878 QDMEEELQKTER

-1990 ARPLSAPRREGPR
+1990 ARPLSAPRREGSR

-2022 PGRMS
+2022 AGRMS

-2038 IGGGPRTSSPSAA
+2038 ISSGPRTSSPSSA
-2051 MDGVQP
+2051 MDGLQS
-2057 SPKESEAPCVTT
+2057 SPKESEAPWAAA
-2069 DSPSPVEPAT
+2069 DSPSSLEPAT
-2079 GNAGPKG
+2079 ANASTKG
-2086 PPSFPG
+2086 PPSFPA

-2131 VRGAPLPPPAPRDFL
+2131 VRGAPLPPPAARDFL

-2159 PMPPPDPRGY
+2159 PLLPPPDPRGY
-2169 GRGHPPFPPL
+2169 GRGHPPFRPL

-2195 PGSRDYTPS
+2195 PGSRDYAPS
-2204 PNRDLP
+2204 PSRDLP
-2210 PAGPRDHPAGPP
+2210 PSGARDCPAA
-2222 PPPKDYTQPPAQK
+2222 PKDYAQPPAQN

>member
-1 MRGGR
+1 MAAAPPPDP
-6 RLRPGE
+6 RLLL
-12 DGGGPAMRE
+12 A
-21 AGLEGGLKHGSKW
+21 LL
-34 KLKLQ
+34 LL
-39 KKKRSFSAENLNLP
+39 LP

-58 LCAAAGTDL
+58 LCAAAAGPDL

-141 EINHNYSSEE
+141 EINHNYSNEE

-182 LQETIANEGETESS
+182 LQETIANEAETESR
-196 DPGTKRAEGIERDV
+196 DPGTEPAEEIERDE
-210 EIEKVNTVKSLDALE
+210 EIEQVDTEKSLDALE
-225 TDSLELST
+225 TDDLELST
-233 AEDKEDLATTEEV
+233 EEDKEALAMTEEV
-246 DSSVTE
+246 DSSLTE
-252 GTENTGGDPS
+252 GTENTGGDS
-262 IYSHKENSQGDQ
+262 SVSSHEENTQGDQ
-274 IAHEHLKGTLH
+274 IAHEHLKGMLH
-285 GKLQGLESEN
+285 GKLKGLESEN
-295 TKNTSIPQG
+295 TKTTSVPQG
-304 ETSQLDTENEEVNA
+304 ETSQLDKENEEVDA

-331 TKFGSTADAVVS
+331 TKLGSTADAVVS
-343 DDEVTRLV
+343 DDAATRLV
-351 TSLEDDFNEDLSID
+351 TTLEDAFNEDLSIN
-365 AHDAE
+365 AYDAE

-382 PLLSFTAGEEIA
+382 PLLSFTAEEEIT

-407 ESQNHEPDEDAKGA
+407 ESQNHEPDEDTKGA

-447 SKKLGDSVSVD
+447 SKKLGDSISVD
-458 RSEPKQTREKQDE
+458 RSESKQTKEKWDE

-481 ASTQPEDLA
+481 ATIQPEDLS

-503 HGSKEKTNKTEQFE
+503 LGSKEKTNKSEQFE
-517 EQLTV
+517 EQLIV
-522 GGTEPHTEELKS
+522 DGTESRTEELKS

-551 SKSLVKSKQDA
+551 YKSFVKSKQDA
-562 LKPPIGDS
+562 LKPSVGDI
-570 NRSPEKVPLA
+570 NKSPERVLLA
-580 QIEKD
+580 QIEK
-585 EKKFEDDIL
+585 EFEDDPL
-594 EEVLESDL
+594 EEVLEGDL
-602 KNKKQWEK
+602 KHEKLWEK
-610 TKEEVRAENKPSV
+610 TKEKGRAENNPSV
-623 DVPTKPAEE
+623 DVPAKPVEE
-632 VKNASQTDLG
+632 VKNVSQSDLG
-642 DTDILKEKVE
+642 DTDLLKEKVE

-661 LRRHE
+661 LLRHD
-666 EDFKQA
+666 EDLKQT
-672 GDTNHENQKN
+672 GETGHEYQK
-682 TSFNKEP
+682 TTFLNKEP
-689 EIKGKNMEETPAGKS
+689 EIKRRNMKETPAGEG
-704 DPSRRGAVEQ
+704 DPSHRGAVEQ
-714 PRPRENETEYSEADV
+714 PKPWENETEYSEADV

-737 GKMTVFEESIK
+737 GKMTVFEESIE
-748 KSSPEEKSKSIA
+748 KSSPEEKSKSTT

-774 RTEAADSD
+774 RTEDTDSD
-782 GNLGTNVAK
+782 RNLGTNLAK
-791 ERTPRPEL
+791 ERTLRPEL
-799 QSEEPD
+799 QSEQPD
-805 DQDNRDLKQV
+805 AEDDPDLMKQV

-828 KLSQAKA
+828 KRSQARA

-841 TLHVK
+841 TGNVK
-846 STNPGLEVPSEA
+846 SANLGLEVLSEA
-858 VSATANPTYKT
+858 VSGTANPTYET
-869 GEETNWFSKEA
+869 GGETNSFSKEA
-880 GRPVSMQDASKTGNK
+880 KKPISVQDASETGNK
-895 EVDVPVSEDAK
+895 EVDVPVSEHAK
-906 SDELERV
+906 LDEMERV
-913 MEEDDEE
+913 AEDDEE
-920 SSEAEKP
+920 SSEAEEP
-927 AVEEEPAVEEHN
+927 SAVEERN
-939 FQPPDTEDDNDFNQR
+939 FQSPDTEDNNDFNQR
-954 KDHVPEGV
+954 KDHLPEGI
-962 SEKDSKELQNLE
+962 SQKDSKEVQNLE
-974 HTRYDHQQPAHL
+974 HTRNDYQQSAHY

-993 EATNDTV
+993 EATNDTI

-1006 VKRLTIIRD
+1006 VKRLTIMRD

-1030 LEHVVRIEA
+1030 FQHMVRIEA

-1061 EKALDQILEFSE
+1061 EKAVDQIIEFSE
-1073 SSIMDAVGKV
+1073 SSIMDVVGKV
-1083 LDSRVAE
+1083 LDARVAE
-1090 NKEEVVKEMDLY
+1090 NKEEVVKEMELY

-1120 SKYSSASESV
+1120 SKYLSASESV
-1130 PLASVPEQEDDELH
+1130 PLASIPEQEDDQLH
-1144 IQDGVKEAEYDGVSM
+1144 VQDGAKEAEYDRLSV
-1159 RNPNAFDESNQKS
+1159 RNPNAIDESNQAF
-1172 QQLEEER
+1172 QPLEDKR
-1179 PEQPVEKEEERAA
+1179 PEQPIEEESAV
-1192 NTPPEHEEA
+1192 NVPPEHEEA
-1201 NLSDNREAEEG
+1201 NFSDNREAEEG
-1212 YDSGK
+1212 YER

-1224 SFGSIDSGQNA
+1224 SFGSIDSGQGA
-1235 REDVAPEAAAAGG
+1235 REDTAAGRGAEAGAASWGALGEAA
-1248 GGRLPGSRGPSGPAA
+1248 PAA
-1263 AAAGEWRRW
+1263 RE
-1272 RRRRGAMTQAGAR
+1272 
-1285 GVAWRGEGRGCH
+1285 
-1297 CGLTC
+1297 L
-1302 AWKLARAAMDPA
+1302 L
-1314 GVGARLAQPPAR
+1314 R
-1326 RLLQVREAEGR
+1326 RL
-1337 GEREGGAGARRGFA
+1337 
-1351 PLLSPRGFLLAPP
+1351 
-1364 PYPAM
+1364 
-1369 WGSPVEA
+1369 
-1376 AAAVSTGLD
+1376 
-1385 TGRHGCPASCR
+1385 
-1396 PPRRGGL
+1396 
-1403 RKGQLA
+1403 
-1409 PRLGFAGGSVC
+1409 
-1420 PRFNLTLP
+1420 
-1428 PAGAGEKAA
+1428 
-1437 VSGWFLQFIFQAP
+1437 
-1450 CLYRPCE
+1450 
-1457 LYQLVAMLPEEIR
+1457 VATLPEEIR

-1481 PIIITALVGIAT
+1481 PVIITALVGIAT
-1493 LAIFFWRTCLSVK
+1493 LAIIFWRTCLSVK

-1532 EKISEYDQKIKEAKE
+1532 EKMSEYDQKIKEAKE

-1567 DTLKELEEENRQL
+1567 DTVKGLEEANRQL
-1580 DDKVKNLH
+1580 DDKVKSLH

-1669 GWSERHSELSEQI
+1669 GWSERHTELSEQI

-1717 MDSVSEAKKDG
+1717 MDSASEAKKDG

-1733 GTGEELANGEVPDNE
+1733 STGDDLANGELLDNE
-1748 SEKMKAQIKQ
+1748 SEKMKTQIKQ

-1784 DEVTARHEL
+1784 DEVAARHEL

-1801 HDSCSLQ
+1801 HDSCLLQ
-1808 SAKAQ
+1808 TAKAR

-1878 QDMEEELLKTER
+1878 QDMEEELQKTER

-1990 ARPLSAPRREGPR
+1990 ARPLSAPRREGSR

-2038 IGGGPRTSSPSAA
+2038 ISSGPRTSSPSTAV
-2051 MDGVQP
+2051 DGVQP

-2069 DSPSPVEPAT
+2069 DSPSSIEPVTA
-2079 GNAGPKG
+2079 NASPKG

-2092 TPIMTSPAMGP
+2092 TPIMTSPVMGP

-2131 VRGAPLPPPAPRDFL
+2131 GTVALPFRGAPLPPPAARDFL

-2159 PMPPPDPRGY
+2159 PLPPPPDPRGY
-2169 GRGHPPFPPL
+2169 GRGHPPFRPL

-2210 PAGPRDHPAGPP
+2210 PSGPRDYPAGPP
-2222 PPPKDYTQPPAQK
+2222 PPPAGSKDYTQPPAPK

>member
-1 MRGGR
+1 MAAAPP
-6 RLRPGE
+6 L
-12 DGGGPAMRE
+12 
-21 AGLEGGLKHGSKW
+21 
-34 KLKLQ
+34 
-39 KKKRSFSAENLNLP
+39 LP
-53 PPPSL
+53 PPDPRLLLALLLLLPSPPSFL
-58 LCAAAGTDL
+58 RAAGTDL
-67 GRRFAERKRCADPE
+67 GRRFADRKRCADPE

-88 GKARQ
+88 GKAMQ

-103 NFKKGE
+103 SFKKGE
-109 AVYVYYKLIG
+109 AVYVYYKLTG
-119 KSTELWA
+119 ESTELWA

-141 EINHNYSSEE
+141 EINYNYSNEE

-159 DFVCFDGGRDDFDNY
+159 DFICFDGGRDDFDNY

-182 LQETIANEGETESS
+182 SQEMIANEGETESR
-196 DPGTKRAEGIERDV
+196 DPGTKPAEEIERDE
-210 EIEKVNTVKSLDALE
+210 EIEQVDTEKSLDALE
-225 TDSLELST
+225 TDNLELST
-233 AEDKEDLATTEEV
+233 EDDQEALAMTEEV

-252 GTENTGGDPS
+252 GTENTGEDS
-262 IYSHKENSQGDQ
+262 SVNSHKENSQGHQ
-274 IAHEHLKGTLH
+274 IAHEHLKGMLH
-285 GKLQGLESEN
+285 GKLKGLESEN
-295 TKNTSIPQG
+295 TKNNSIPQG
-304 ETSQLDTENEEVNA
+304 ETSQLDKESEEVNA

-351 TSLEDDFNEDLSID
+351 TSLEDEDLSINT
-365 AHDAE
+365 HDAE
-370 EEPDFADQSEEI
+370 EEPDFANESEEI
-382 PLLSFTAGEEIA
+382 PLLSFMAEEEIT
-394 SPADLEDDENDDI
+394 SPANLDNDENNDI
-407 ESQNHEPDEDAKGA
+407 ESQNHELYEDAKGA
-421 TELNNQRDN
+421 AELNNQRDN
-430 EEELDSDALI
+430 EEEHDSDALI

-447 SKKLGDSVSVD
+447 SKKTSDSVNVD
-458 RSEPKQTREKQDE
+458 RFESQQTKEKQDE
-471 VMLISKREAP
+471 VILISKREAP
-481 ASTQPEDLA
+481 ATTQPEDLS

-495 KEPVGTGD
+495 KESVGGGD
-503 HGSKEKTNKTEQFE
+503 LSSKEKTNETEQFE

-522 GGTEPHTEELKS
+522 DRTESHTEELRS
-534 TAVPDPHVL
+534 TAVPDPDVL
-543 PSPGDDLE
+543 PSPGDLE
-551 SKSLVKSKQDA
+551 SKSLVKSKQDT
-562 LKPPIGDS
+562 LKPPVADI
-570 NRSPEKVPLA
+570 NKSPERVPLA
-580 QIEKD
+580 QLEKD
-585 EKKFEDDIL
+585 EKTFEDDTL
-594 EEVLESDL
+594 EEVWESDL
-602 KNKKQWEK
+602 KLRKLWEK
-610 TKEEVRAENKPSV
+610 TKEKGRAEDKPSV
-623 DVPTKPAEE
+623 DVPDKLVQE
-632 VKNASQTDLG
+632 VKTASQSDLRDTDL
-642 DTDILKEKVE
+642 LKEKVE
-652 HGMPAVEKE
+652 HGMSVVEKE
-661 LRRHE
+661 LLRHK
-666 EDFKQA
+666 DDVKQT
-672 GDTNHENQKN
+672 GETDNENQKN
-682 TSFNKEP
+682 TSLNEEP
-689 EIKGKNMEETPAGKS
+689 ETKRGNMKETPTGEG
-704 DPSRRGAVEQ
+704 DPRHRGAVKQ
-714 PRPRENETEYSEADV
+714 PSPWENESEYSEADV

-737 GKMTVFEESIK
+737 GKMTVFEESIE
-748 KSSPEEKSKSIA
+748 KSSPEGKSKSTT
-760 QNTNTENLTQQGTA
+760 QTQQGTA
-774 RTEAADSD
+774 RTEDVDSD
-782 GNLGTNVAK
+782 SLGTNLSK
-791 ERTPRPEL
+791 EKTRRPEL
-799 QSEEPD
+799 QSEEPNAED
-805 DQDNRDLKQV
+805 DLDLKQV

-828 KLSQAKA
+828 KQSQAKA
-835 ANVQGD
+835 ANVQGG
-841 TLHVK
+841 TLNRIIK
-846 STNPGLEVPSEA
+846 STNPELEILREA
-858 VSATANPTYKT
+858 VLETANPAYET
-869 GEETNWFSKEA
+869 GKETNSVSEEA
-880 GRPVSMQDASKTGNK
+880 KRTISIQDKSETGYK
-895 EVDVPVSEDAK
+895 EVDVPLSEDAK
-906 SDELERV
+906 MDEMERV
-913 MEEDDEE
+913 MEDDKE
-920 SSEAEKP
+920 SSEAEEP
-927 AVEEEPAVEEHN
+927 SAVEERD
-939 FQPPDTEDDNDFNQR
+939 FQPPDTEDNNDFNQG
-954 KDHVPEGV
+954 KDHVPEGI
-962 SEKDSKELQNLE
+962 SHKDSKEVQNLE
-974 HTRYDHQQPAHL
+974 YTRNDHQQSAHF

-993 EATNDTV
+993 ADTNDTV

-1006 VKRLTIIRD
+1006 VKRLTIMRD

-1030 LEHVVRIEA
+1030 LQHMVRIEA

-1050 AQKASHNNEDI
+1050 ARKGSHNNEDR

-1073 SSIMDAVGKV
+1073 SSIMDVVGKV
-1083 LDSRVAE
+1083 LDSRVVE

-1120 SKYSSASESV
+1120 SQYSSASESV
-1130 PLASVPEQEDDELH
+1130 PLASIPEQEDDQLH
-1144 IQDGVKEAEYDGVSM
+1144 VQDNAKEAEYDKAASI
-1159 RNPNAFDESNQKS
+1159 RSLNYIDESYQKF
-1172 QQLEEER
+1172 QHLEDKR
-1179 PEQPVEKEEERAA
+1179 PEQPIEKEEERAV
-1192 NTPPEHEEA
+1192 TEEV
-1201 NLSDNREAEEG
+1201 NFSDNREAEEG
-1212 YDSGK
+1212 YDSERG
-1217 GSLLEDT
+1217 LLVEDT
-1224 SFGSIDSGQNA
+1224 PFGSIDSGQSA
-1235 REDVAPEAAAAGG
+1235 REDTAADPDEGAGRPAGG
-1248 GGRLPGSRGPSGPAA
+1248 GVEPGAASRGALGEAA
-1263 AAAGEWRRW
+1263 SAARE
-1272 RRRRGAMTQAGAR
+1272 
-1285 GVAWRGEGRGCH
+1285 
-1297 CGLTC
+1297 L
-1302 AWKLARAAMDPA
+1302 L
-1314 GVGARLAQPPAR
+1314 R
-1326 RLLQVREAEGR
+1326 RL
-1337 GEREGGAGARRGFA
+1337 
-1351 PLLSPRGFLLAPP
+1351 
-1364 PYPAM
+1364 
-1369 WGSPVEA
+1369 
-1376 AAAVSTGLD
+1376 
-1385 TGRHGCPASCR
+1385 
-1396 PPRRGGL
+1396 
-1403 RKGQLA
+1403 
-1409 PRLGFAGGSVC
+1409 
-1420 PRFNLTLP
+1420 
-1428 PAGAGEKAA
+1428 
-1437 VSGWFLQFIFQAP
+1437 
-1450 CLYRPCE
+1450 
-1457 LYQLVAMLPEEIR
+1457 VATLPEEMR

-1481 PIIITALVGIAT
+1481 PVIITALVGIAT
-1493 LAIFFWRTCLSVK
+1493 LAIVFWRTCLSVK
-1506 SRIYQVTEKQLAEKI
+1506 SRIYQVTEKQLGEKI

-1532 EKISEYDQKIKEAKE
+1532 EKMSEYNQKIKEAKE
-1547 SVKVAQEQ
+1547 SVKVAQDQ

-1561 ETAGLK
+1561 EAAGLK
-1567 DTLKELEEENRQL
+1567 DTVKELEEANRQL
-1580 DDKVKNLH
+1580 DDKVKDLH

-1669 GWSERHSELSEQI
+1669 GWSERHTELSEQI

-1704 VLTNCIMQLKQLD
+1704 VLTNCVMQLKQLD
-1717 MDSVSEAKKDG
+1717 MDSASEAKKDG

-1733 GTGEELANGEVPDNE
+1733 STGDDLANGELPDTE
-1748 SEKMKAQIKQ
+1748 SEKMKTQIKQ

-1878 QDMEEELLKTER
+1878 QDMEEELQKTER

-1934 NQKIV
+1934 NQKIA

-1944 LIVKP
+1944 LLVKP

-1962 GPLSRD
+1962 VPLSRD

-1990 ARPLSAPRREGPR
+1990 ARPLSAPQREGAR
-2003 GEFGTVVDG
+2003 GEFVVDG

-2038 IGGGPRTSSPSAA
+2038 ISSRPRTSSPSTA
-2051 MDGVQP
+2051 MDGV
-2057 SPKESEAPCVTT
+2057 A
-2069 DSPSPVEPAT
+2069 
-2079 GNAGPKG
+2079 NASPKG

-2092 TPIMTSPAMGP
+2092 TPVMTSPVMGP
-2103 PPPPPVRYGPPPAP
+2103 PPPPPVCYGPPPAP

-2131 VRGAPLPPPAPRDFL
+2131 VRGAPLPPPAARDFL

-2159 PMPPPDPRGY
+2159 PLPAPPDPRGY
-2169 GRGHPPFPPL
+2169 GRGHPPFRPL

-2210 PAGPRDHPAGPP
+2210 PSGPRDYPAGPP
-2222 PPPKDYTQPPAQK
+2222 PPPPPAGSKDYTQLPAQK

>member
-1 MRGGR
+1 MAAAAPPPDP
-6 RLRPGE
+6 RLLL
-12 DGGGPAMRE
+12 A
-21 AGLEGGLKHGSKW
+21 LL
-34 KLKLQ
+34 L
-39 KKKRSFSAENLNLP
+39 LP
-53 PPPSL
+53 PLLPLPAPPP
-58 LCAAAGTDL
+58 LCAAAAAAGPEL

-88 GKARQ
+88 GKAMK

-141 EINHNYSSEE
+141 EVNHNYTNEE

-182 LQETIANEGETESS
+182 TKETVANERETESS
-196 DPGTKRAEGIERDV
+196 DPRTKPAEGTEREEEV
-210 EIEKVNTVKSLDALE
+210 EKVDTVQSLDALE
-225 TDSLELST
+225 ADNVELNT
-233 AEDKEDLATTEEV
+233 EKDEEALTVTEELDSFLIEGTEGTRV
-246 DSSVTE
+246 DSSV
-252 GTENTGGDPS
+252 S
-262 IYSHKENSQGDQ
+262 SHEENSQGDQ
-274 IAHEHLKGTLH
+274 TAHEHLQGTLNERL
-285 GKLQGLESEN
+285 KGLESEN
-295 TKNTSIPQG
+295 TKNTSIAQG
-304 ETSQLDTENEEVNA
+304 ETSQLDKESEEVDA
-318 YTLLNRELSVNLK
+318 YTLLDREFSVNLK

-351 TSLEDDFNEDLSID
+351 TSLEDDFNEDLSIN
-365 AHDAE
+365 AHDSDKE
-370 EEPDFADQSEEI
+370 SDFADPSEEI
-382 PLLSFTAGEEIA
+382 PLLSFMAEEGSISLGDSEA
-394 SPADLEDDENDDI
+394 DENNGF
-407 ESQNHEPDEDAKGA
+407 ESKNHELDENEGA
-421 TELNNQRDN
+421 TELNNQRDD
-430 EEELDSDALI
+430 EEERDSDALT
-440 LKDAFSK
+440 KDAFTT
-447 SKKLGDSVSVD
+447 SKKSGDSINVD
-458 RSEPKQTREKQDE
+458 RSASEQTKKQDE

-481 ASTQPEDLA
+481 AAQFEDLS

-495 KEPVGTGD
+495 NEPIGARDPGPE
-503 HGSKEKTNKTEQFE
+503 EKANKTEEFE

-522 GGTEPHTEELKS
+522 DDMVSHTKELKS
-534 TAVPDPHVL
+534 TTVPDPHAL
-543 PSPGDDLE
+543 PSPRDGLTT
-551 SKSLVKSKQDA
+551 KSSVESKQDA
-562 LKPPIGDS
+562 LGLPADDVNKG
-570 NRSPEKVPLA
+570 PERVPLA
-580 QIEKD
+580 EIEKD
-585 EKKFEDDIL
+585 EKKFEDDTL
-594 EEVLESDL
+594 EEISGSDL
-602 KNKKQWEK
+602 KHKKLWEK
-610 TKEEVRAENKPSV
+610 MKEKGRDQYKPSADVPAKPVEEVQNG
-623 DVPTKPAEE
+623 
-632 VKNASQTDLG
+632 SQSDTG
-642 DTDILKEKVE
+642 DSKLLKYKLE

-661 LRRHE
+661 ILRQ
-666 EDFKQA
+666 EDSKQRGEA
-672 GDTNHENQKN
+672 NCENQKPA
-682 TSFNKEP
+682 SFKEEP
-689 EIKGKNMEETPAGKS
+689 EIKGGNIKETPAGEGV
-704 DPSRRGAVEQ
+704 PSHRGAAEQ
-714 PRPRENETEYSEADV
+714 PRPWENETEYSEADV
-729 KEELSRNL
+729 KEELSGNL
-737 GKMTVFEESIK
+737 GKMTEFEKSIE
-748 KSSPEEKSKSIA
+748 KSSPEEKSRNA
-760 QNTNTENLTQQGTA
+760 TQNTNRGNFTQQGTA
-774 RTEAADSD
+774 HTEDEDSNK
-782 GNLGTNVAK
+782 NLGTNLAREK
-791 ERTPRPEL
+791 TLKPEL
-799 QSEEPD
+799 QPEETD
-805 DQDNRDLKQV
+805 AEDEADLKQM

-828 KLSQAKA
+828 KLLQARV
-835 ANVQGD
+835 ANVQGSTPD
-841 TLHVK
+841 VER
-846 STNPGLEVPSEA
+846 TNPELKVSSEA
-858 VSATANPTYKT
+858 FSGTADPTYET
-869 GEETNWFSKEA
+869 GEETSSFSEEA
-880 GRPVSMQDASKTGNK
+880 KKIISMQDEHETGNK
-895 EVDVPVSEDAK
+895 ELDVPVSEDAK
-906 SDELERV
+906 LDE
-913 MEEDDEE
+913 MEHTAEDDEE
-920 SSEAEKP
+920 SSEAEEPP
-927 AVEEEPAVEEHN
+927 AVEEYN
-939 FQPPDTEDDNDFNQR
+939 FKSSDMEDSNDFHQR
-954 KDHVPEGV
+954 KDNHPEDISQRGPR
-962 SEKDSKELQNLE
+962 EMQNTE
-974 HTRYDHQQPAHL
+974 DTGNDHQQSAHF
-986 PSPADSS
+986 PSPADISA
-993 EATNDTV
+993 ATNETV
-1000 TDFSES
+1000 TEYSES

-1015 FLDEKRVIRLQKYLG
+1015 FLDEKRVMRLYKYLG
-1030 LEHVVRIEA
+1030 LQHVIRIEA

-1050 AQKASHNNEDI
+1050 ARKASNTNEDL

-1073 SSIMDAVGKV
+1073 SNIMDVVGKV

-1130 PLASVPEQEDDELH
+1130 PLASFLEQEDDQLNAQETA
-1144 IQDGVKEAEYDGVSM
+1144 KEAEYDTDAV
-1159 RNPNAFDESNQKS
+1159 RNPNAIDESNWKF
-1172 QQLEEER
+1172 QQLEDRRPVQPFEE
-1179 PEQPVEKEEERAA
+1179 EEERSV
-1192 NTPPEHEEA
+1192 NLPPELEEA
-1201 NLSDNREAEEG
+1201 SFSDDREAKEVYNSER
-1212 YDSGK
+1212 
-1217 GSLLEDT
+1217 LPLADT
-1224 SFGSIDSGQNA
+1224 SFGSTDPEESA
-1235 REDVAPEAAAAGG
+1235 REDNAAAPGG
-1248 GGRLPGSRGPSGPAA
+1248 DGGASGAA
-1263 AAAGEWRRW
+1263 LG
-1272 RRRRGAMTQAGAR
+1272 GAGA
-1285 GVAWRGEGRGCH
+1285 A
-1297 CGLTC
+1297 
-1302 AWKLARAAMDPA
+1302 
-1314 GVGARLAQPPAR
+1314 AR
-1326 RLLQVREAEGR
+1326 RLL
-1337 GEREGGAGARRGFA
+1337 
-1351 PLLSPRGFLLAPP
+1351 L
-1364 PYPAM
+1364 
-1369 WGSPVEA
+1369 
-1376 AAAVSTGLD
+1376 
-1385 TGRHGCPASCR
+1385 
-1396 PPRRGGL
+1396 
-1403 RKGQLA
+1403 
-1409 PRLGFAGGSVC
+1409 
-1420 PRFNLTLP
+1420 
-1428 PAGAGEKAA
+1428 
-1437 VSGWFLQFIFQAP
+1437 
-1450 CLYRPCE
+1450 
-1457 LYQLVAMLPEEIR
+1457 QLVATLPEDIR

-1481 PIIITALVGIAT
+1481 PVIITALVGIAT
-1493 LAIFFWRTCLSVK
+1493 LAIIFWRTCLSVK

-1532 EKISEYDQKIKEAKE
+1532 DKMSEYDQKIKQAKE
-1547 SVKVAQEQ
+1547 SVKAAQEQ
-1555 KDILSD
+1555 KNILSD

-1567 DTLKELEEENRQL
+1567 DTVKGLEEANRKL
-1580 DDKVKNLH
+1580 DDKVKSLH
-1588 TMLETERKKNEK
+1588 SMLETERKQNQK
-1600 KQNKIS
+1600 KQKKIS
-1606 ETQKSLEKLQEA
+1606 ESQKSLEKLEEA
-1618 ISVHSVELSEVQ
+1618 ISVHSAELSEVQ
-1630 IALNEAKLSEEK
+1630 IALNEAKLNEEK
-1642 VKSELHHVQEENAR
+1642 VKSELQHVQEENAR

-1669 GWSERHSELSEQI
+1669 GWSERHTELSEQI

-1717 MDSVSEAKKDG
+1717 IDSASEAKKDG
-1728 EGREW
+1728 EGHEW
-1733 GTGEELANGEVPDNE
+1733 SRGDELANGELPDNE
-1748 SEKMKAQIKQ
+1748 NEKMKTQIKQ

-1808 SAKAQ
+1808 SAKAR

-1878 QDMEEELLKTER
+1878 QDMEEELQKTER

-1990 ARPLSAPRREGPR
+1990 GRPLSAPRREGSR

-2012 PPAPRRPPEL
+2012 PSVPRRPPEI

-2038 IGGGPRTSSPSAA
+2038 ISSGPRTSSPSTA
-2051 MDGVQP
+2051 MDRAP

-2069 DSPSPVEPAT
+2069 DSPSPIEPPTA
-2079 GNAGPKG
+2079 NVSPKG

-2092 TPIMTSPAMGP
+2092 TPIMTSPVMGP

-2131 VRGAPLPPPAPRDFL
+2131 VRGAPLPPPAARDFL

-2159 PMPPPDPRGY
+2159 PLPPPPDPRAY
-2169 GRGHPPFPPL
+2169 GRGHPSFRPL

-2204 PNRDLP
+2204 PSRDLP
-2210 PAGPRDHPAGPP
+2210 PSGPRDYPAAPP
-2222 PPPKDYTQPPAQK
+2222 PPPAGSKDYTQPPAQK